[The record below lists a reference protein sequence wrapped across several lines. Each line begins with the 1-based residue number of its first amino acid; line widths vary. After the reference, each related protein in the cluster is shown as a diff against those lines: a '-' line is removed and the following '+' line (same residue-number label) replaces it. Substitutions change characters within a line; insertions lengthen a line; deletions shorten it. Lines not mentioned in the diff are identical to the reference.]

1 MAAQFCEYNENH
13 WTINFK
19 WLKVIVYE
27 LYVIAGIFKISMRPD
42 GKYTKIGKVDDFI
55 LFQHIYLET
64 LGHFYLLFSDIC

>member
-13 WTINFK
+13 WIINFK

-27 LYVIAGIFKISMRPD
+27 LYVNAGIFKISMRPD
-42 GKYTKIGKVDDFI
+42 GKYTKIGKVDHFI